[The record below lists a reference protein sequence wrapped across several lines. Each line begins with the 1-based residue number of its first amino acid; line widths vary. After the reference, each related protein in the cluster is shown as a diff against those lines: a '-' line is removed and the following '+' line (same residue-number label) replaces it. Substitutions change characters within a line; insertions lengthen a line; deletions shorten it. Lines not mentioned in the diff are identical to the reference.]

1 MIDARFPAGVADGIP
16 VVTTPA
22 EIDITSA
29 EQLRSALLT
38 AATRGGPARA
48 GRAWHGGGREGRSG
62 AGTPPRSASEVL
74 NFPNGAA
81 FPR

>member
-38 AATRGGPARA
+38 AATRGPARA
-48 GRAWHGGGREGRSG
+48 GRAWHGGGRAEAGRERH
-62 AGTPPRSASEVL
+62 PVRHQRS
-74 NFPNGAA
+74 
-81 FPR
+81 